1 MTPRLPFPTEDPAT
15 RPDVGE
21 WPSADLEA
29 VPACPACRSSRRTTR
44 HADLTDENSH
54 CAPGRWRL
62 ASCSACGTAYL
73 DPRPTRATIGRAY
86 RSYYTHD
93 GLGHEEVSRLAAL
106 LFATLRPRPGA
117 DRLMDVG
124 AGTGKLVLSARRR
137 GWNAEGV
144 DPDAGAVA
152 AARTQGLQVEL
163 GIADALEPSAYDV
176 VTMNHVIEHMHDPV
190 DALRACRRGLRPGGS
205 LWIATPNVGSLGHR
219 VFGTAWYGLDP
230 PRHIAVFSR
239 TGLASALSEA
249 GFGRVEWRPSVGS
262 REALARIRRV
272 VRHRRKAAAAPVADQ
287 PTGGSGTAR
296 PEQEPRLARRIARHA
311 LVHTTLRAAEV
322 AVPATADELLLCAW
336 AA

>member
-1 MTPRLPFPTEDPAT
+1 MTPRLPFLTEDPAT
-15 RPDVGE
+15 LPDVGE

-44 HADLTDENSH
+44 HAGLTDENSH

-73 DPRPTRATIGRAY
+73 DPRPSRATIGRAY
-86 RSYYTHD
+86 RRTTPTMDWGTRRSATCRAPLRHAATAPGRRPAD
-93 GLGHEEVSRLAAL
+93 GCRRGHRQAGLERSPARLGRRRR
-106 LFATLRPRPGA
+106 RP
-117 DRLMDVG
+117 
-124 AGTGKLVLSARRR
+124 RRR
-137 GWNAEGV
+137 GGGGGSRARPPGGARHGRCARAERVRRG
-144 DPDAGAVA
+144 DD
-152 AARTQGLQVEL
+152 
-163 GIADALEPSAYDV
+163 EPRDRA
-176 VTMNHVIEHMHDPV
+176 HAHPV

-219 VFGTAWYGLDP
+219 MFGTAWYGLDP
-230 PRHIAVFSR
+230 PRHIAVYSR

-262 REALARIRRV
+262 SEALARIRRV
-272 VRHRRKAAAAPVADQ
+272 VRHRMKAAAAPVAGQ
-287 PTGGSGTAR
+287 PAGSSGTAR